1 MKKLS
6 MLLATLTLAS
16 APAWA
21 ADYKCNGNRVEKGG
35 STRYTVRT
43 SGPDIT
49 IEKGGGTRGK
59 AVKRGNDYAVEVGGS
74 TQATI
79 EKGRI
84 YKGGSTWK
92 LGERGPARLRLPGHR
107 RRHPLGARAEGAAL
121 VRHRPAVGVT
131 AGHCFH
137 ALRRRRK
144 RRKGL
149 WSGPAASCGT
159 CWK

>member
-6 MLLATLTLAS
+6 MLLATLTLAP
-16 APAWA
+16 APALA

-35 STRYTVRT
+35 STQYTVRT

-59 AVKRGNDYAVEVGGS
+59 AVKRGSDYAVEVGGS

-84 YKGGSTWK
+84 YKGGSSWNSVSEAQRVYDCPDIVAATLWV
-92 LGERGPARLRLPGHR
+92 LEQQGH
-107 RRHPLGARAEGAAL
+107 L
-121 VRHRPAVGVT
+121 
-131 AGHCFH
+131 
-137 ALRRRRK
+137 
-144 RRKGL
+144 
-149 WSGPAASCGT
+149 
-159 CWK
+159 

>member
-21 ADYKCNGNRVEKGG
+21 ADYKCQGNRVEKGG
-35 STRYTVRT
+35 STQYTVRT

-84 YKGGSTWK
+84 YKGGSTWSSVS
-92 LGERGPARLRLPGHR
+92 EAQRVYDCPDIV
-107 RRHPLGARAEGAAL
+107 AA
-121 VRHRPAVGVT
+121 T
-131 AGHCFH
+131 
-137 ALRRRRK
+137 
-144 RRKGL
+144 L
-149 WSGPAASCGT
+149 WVLAQQGQL
-159 CWK
+159 